1 MSGRGD
7 GTGLLEQ
14 AQSVEY
20 ASHSDDLS
28 FREVLDDDH
37 LHRNVL
43 PRRSDTQHLTLLRS
57 AEPDKIRPLVVFGDL
72 IFDRLAEVRSAL
84 RNIATSCLSS
94 SPSRPAFPDGSH
106 APT

>member
-20 ASHSDDLS
+20 APHSDDLS

-37 LHRNVL
+37 LHRNV
-43 PRRSDTQHLTLLRS
+43 PPHRSDTQHLTLLRP
-57 AEPDKIRPLVVFGDL
+57 AEPDKIRHLVAFGEL
-72 IFDRLAEVRSAL
+72 IFERLAEVRSAL
-84 RNIATSCLSS
+84 RNIATSYLSS